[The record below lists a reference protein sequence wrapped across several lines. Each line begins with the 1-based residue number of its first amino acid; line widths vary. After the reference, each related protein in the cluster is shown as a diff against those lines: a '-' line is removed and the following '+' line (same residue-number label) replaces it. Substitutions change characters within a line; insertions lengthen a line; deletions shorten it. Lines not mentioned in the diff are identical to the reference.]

1 MRTSKFL
8 SAAVAVIA
16 LTAAGCSSD
25 SSSDA
30 SSDASSEA
38 SADASTADTTAG
50 VDTTGA
56 ATAGGMPVLANGE
69 APAERTISIT
79 SAGFSPTALTI
90 AVGENVTFVSGDD
103 GTYAVLVGG
112 LDGATVTGGLIETF
126 EFPEAGT
133 YTVVEDISGATA
145 TITVA

>member
-1 MRTSKFL
+1 MRTSKIL
-8 SAAVAVIA
+8 SAAVAVVA

-25 SSSDA
+25 SSDGS
-30 SSDASSEA
+30 SSDG
-38 SADASTADTTAG
+38 STEVTTAAGDTTAG
-50 VDTTGA
+50 ADTSEA
-56 ATAGGMPVLANGE
+56 PASGGLPVLADGE

-79 SAGFSPTALTI
+79 SAGFSPSTLTI

-126 EFPEAGT
+126 DFPEAGT

-145 TITVA
+145 TITVG

>member
-1 MRTSKFL
+1 MRTSKIL

-16 LTAAGCSSD
+16 LAASGCSSD
-25 SSSDA
+25 SSDG
-30 SSDASSEA
+30 SSTD
-38 SADASTADTTAG
+38 DSTAVSAAGDTTAG
-50 VDTTGA
+50 AETSEA
-56 ATAGGMPVLANGE
+56 PASGGLPVLADGE

-79 SAGFSPTALTI
+79 SAGFSPSALTI

>member
-1 MRTSKFL
+1 MRTSKIL
-8 SAAVAVIA
+8 SLAVAVVA

-30 SSDASSEA
+30 GSDAPV
-38 SADASTADTTAG
+38 DVSTADTTAG
-50 VDTTGA
+50 ADTTGA
-56 ATAGGMPVLANGE
+56 AAGGLPVLASGE

-79 SAGFSPTALTI
+79 SAGFSPATLTI